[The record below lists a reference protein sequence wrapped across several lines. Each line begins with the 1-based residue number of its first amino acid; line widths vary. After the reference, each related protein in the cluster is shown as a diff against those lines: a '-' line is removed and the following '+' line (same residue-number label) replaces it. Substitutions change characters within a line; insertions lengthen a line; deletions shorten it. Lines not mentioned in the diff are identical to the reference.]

1 MKYLQQICILS
12 LLLISGP
19 FVFGQSIKEGK
30 NLLEKESFGA
40 AKKIFKQIIATK
52 ANDPEAYFYLGE
64 VYLKTEKPDSA
75 KWAYEKGMAENS
87 KAGLNYVGL
96 GKYALMKNNPID
108 AKVNFDKAIKVSKS
122 KDANIFYELGVA
134 HLDQEKKDAKA
145 AIGYLEQARNL
156 NINDPNI
163 YSTLGDAYLE
173 NNEGGPA
180 VSAYERA
187 IEKDKNNPTHYFKRA
202 KVFSRAKAY
211 EEAIKSMEQCIVLDP
226 NYAPA
231 YKELVDL
238 YQKDKQFDKVSTML
252 KKYVSLQENDV
263 DARIRLVKY
272 LIYNAKDYDNG
283 LAEAKKVMELSP
295 NNPTMYRWIAW
306 AQLEKGNFQE
316 AFNASE
322 NFIKYAE
329 KSNIYAFDYENYAQS
344 ALKVKKE
351 SVAVEAYNKI
361 LEMDPSKV
369 EYYGKL
375 ADLYRELGNQQGAL
389 DAYKM
394 KIAKSKASA
403 TDYFYIGNAYLA
415 LDKYKEADTAYIKMI
430 DLNPTWA
437 PGYIKRA
444 EVANKMDPD
453 KKLGLAVPFYEQ
465 FLAKGDST
473 KHTRDFVVAL
483 NYLSSIAME
492 RDDYS
497 GAKQQFNRL
506 LGINPDPNKYRGQLL
521 NAYNNLGFISYKE
534 GNKPLAIDYYRKAL
548 ALDPT
553 NEDIKK
559 GLKGL
564 GDKR

>member
-12 LLLISGP
+12 LLLLSGP

-52 ANDPEAYFYLGE
+52 VNDPEAYFYLGE

-75 KWAYEKGMAENS
+75 KWAYDKGVAENN

-96 GKYALMKNNPID
+96 GKYALMKNNPIE
-108 AKVNFDKAIKVSKS
+108 AKVNSDKAIKVSKS

-173 NNEGGPA
+173 NSEGGPA

-211 EEAIKSMEQCIVLDP
+211 EEAI
-226 NYAPA
+226 
-231 YKELVDL
+231 
-238 YQKDKQFDKVSTML
+238 
-252 KKYVSLQENDV
+252 KYVSLQENDV

-306 AQLEKGNFQE
+306 ANLEKGNYQD

-322 NFIKYAE
+322 SFFKYVD

-344 ALKVKKE
+344 AMKVKKE
-351 SVAVEAYNKI
+351 SVAVDAYNNA

-375 ADLYRELGNQQGAL
+375 ADL
-389 DAYKM
+389 
-394 KIAKSKASA
+394 
-403 TDYFYIGNAYLA
+403 
-415 LDKYKEADTAYIKMI
+415 
-430 DLNPTWA
+430 
-437 PGYIKRA
+437 
-444 EVANKMDPD
+444 
-453 KKLGLAVPFYEQ
+453 
-465 FLAKGDST
+465 
-473 KHTRDFVVAL
+473 
-483 NYLSSIAME
+483 
-492 RDDYS
+492 
-497 GAKQQFNRL
+497 
-506 LGINPDPNKYRGQLL
+506 
-521 NAYNNLGFISYKE
+521 
-534 GNKPLAIDYYRKAL
+534 
-548 ALDPT
+548 
-553 NEDIKK
+553 
-559 GLKGL
+559 
-564 GDKR
+564 